1 MTSIL
6 TLLLLSLLQQ
16 TPQRDAPARPTTQ
29 PVGTASVSGVVL
41 TDGDTPQP
49 VRFASVVLSEG
60 LLSLPRIV
68 VSDEEGR
75 FTIADLPEGS
85 YTLTTQKP
93 AWVPLAS
100 SVRTGQGVNQGGI
113 GQGVPVAVKA
123 GEAVRGITLRMAKGA
138 VISGVVRLP
147 GGRPAA
153 GMSVQVLR
161 TSRVDGKRS
170 ATMSV
175 VPGTTDDQGRYRVY
189 GLEAGEYVV
198 QVRTSLLGMASLMG
212 AAADTREV
220 LPSEVRWAEA
230 TAAMQ
235 AAAAAAVAPPP
246 PPDLG
251 PTVTY
256 TTTYY
261 PGTVYLSD
269 AAGLLVRPGEERLNI
284 DFEIKKVPTT
294 TVSGSVIGLD
304 GSPAAGAMVSLNLPA
319 GTGQEDMLGQLIG
332 ASRTTTRA
340 DGTFVMNGVPPG
352 NYQIVVRAAPPK
364 PADPSGR
371 QAPPNAEAA
380 MAAAMAGAMAAL
392 GGGGANASMSLW
404 ARESISVDGLP
415 VGPMGLQLREGLT
428 VAGSIVFEGEAPT
441 TLTNVRVTMAEPAA
455 STGLPDIPMFRPG
468 QSAGQVKPDF
478 SFEIAGAV
486 PAVYQLGVVMP
497 GLRTSLTTPGEGW
510 VIKSARHGDR
520 DVMDGGLDLTGGSG
534 ITGLVVTMTRQPSE
548 ISGRVL
554 DAASQPFSAFP
565 LVIFSADRAHWTA
578 GSRRVQYV
586 QPATNGSY
594 VFAGLPAGK
603 YYLAAVTEL
612 DTKEL
617 ASAAFL
623 ESLIGSAITV
633 TLADGERK
641 VQDVKLA
648 GGQP

>member
-1 MTSIL
+1 MSSML
-6 TLLLLSLLQQ
+6 TLLLLALLAQ
-16 TPQRDAPARPTTQ
+16 TPQRDAPARPPTQ
-29 PVGTASVSGVVL
+29 PVGTASVSGVVM
-41 TDGDTPQP
+41 TDGDSPQP
-49 VRFASVVLSEG
+49 VRFAGVALSEG
-60 LLSLPRIV
+60 LVSLPRMV

-75 FTIADLPEGS
+75 FTIAGLPEGS
-85 YTLTTQKP
+85 YTLTTQKA

-100 SVRTGQGVNQGGI
+100 SVRTGQGMNQGGL
-113 GQGVPVAVKA
+113 GQGVPVTVKA

-198 QVRTSLLGMASLMG
+198 QVRTSLFGMASIMG
-212 AAADTREV
+212 AMGATVDTREV

-230 TAAMQ
+230 VAAVQTAATP
-235 AAAAAAVAPPP
+235 AP

-269 AAGLLVRPGEERLNI
+269 AAGLQVRHGEERLNI

-294 TVSGSVIGLD
+294 TVTGSVIGLD
-304 GSPAAGAMVSLNLPA
+304 GTPAAGTMVSLNLPS
-319 GTGQEDMLGQLIG
+319 GTGQEDMLAQLLG
-332 ASRTTTRA
+332 ASRTSTRA
-340 DGTFVMNGVPPG
+340 DGTFVLTGVPPG

-371 QAPPNAEAA
+371 QAPADPQAA
-380 MAAAMAGAMAAL
+380 MAAAMAGAMSGLL
-392 GGGGANASMSLW
+392 GGGAGAGMSLW
-404 ARESISVDGLP
+404 ARESIAVDGNP
-415 VGPMGLQLREGLT
+415 VGPIGLQLREGLT
-428 VAGSIVFEGEAPT
+428 ISGSITFEGEAPES
-441 TLTNVRVTMAEPAA
+441 LTGARVTMSEPAPP
-455 STGLPDIPMFRPG
+455 TGMPNIPMFRPG
-468 QSAGQVKPDF
+468 QSNGPVKPDNT
-478 SFEIAGAV
+478 FEVTGVV
-486 PAVYQLGVVMP
+486 PGVYQLGVVMP
-497 GLRTSLTTPGEGW
+497 GLRASLTTPGEGW
-510 VIKSARHGDR
+510 VVKSAKVGDR
-520 DVMDGGLDLTGGSG
+520 DLLDGGVDLTGGSG
-534 ITGLVVTMTRQPSE
+534 VTGLVVTMTKQPSE
-548 ISGRVL
+548 LSGRVL
-554 DAASQPFSAFP
+554 DGASQPFSAFP
-565 LVIFSADRAHWTA
+565 LVIFSADRAHWTP

-586 QPATNGSY
+586 QPATNGSFL
-594 VFAGLPAGK
+594 FAGLPAGK

-641 VQDVKLA
+641 TQDVKLA
-648 GGQP
+648 GGT

>member
-1 MTSIL
+1 MSAVL
-6 TLLLLSLLQQ
+6 TLILVALIQQ
-16 TPQRDAPARPTTQ
+16 APQRDVPARPAAT
-29 PVGTASVSGVVL
+29 PLGTASVSGVVM
-41 TDGDTPQP
+41 TDGDSPQP
-49 VRFASVVLSEG
+49 VRFASVVMSEG
-60 LLSLPRIV
+60 LLSVPRTV

-75 FTIADLPEGS
+75 FTITGLPEGH
-85 YTLTTQKP
+85 YTVTTQKP

-100 SVRTGQGVNQGGI
+100 GVRTGQAI
-113 GQGVPVAVKA
+113 GQGGMSQGPGVPVTVKA
-123 GEAVRGITLRMAKGA
+123 GEAVRGLTLRMAKGG
-138 VISGVVRLP
+138 VISGIVRLP

-170 ATMSV
+170 ATMNV
-175 VPGTTDDQGRYRVY
+175 IPATTDDQGRYRAY

-198 QVRTSLLGMASLMG
+198 QVRSSLMGMASLLGG
-212 AAADTREV
+212 AGDTREV

-230 TAAMQ
+230 VAAQ
-235 AAAAAAVAPPP
+235 QGAAAPAP

-269 AAGLLVRPGEERLNI
+269 AAGLQVRHGEERLNI

-294 TVSGSVIGLD
+294 TITGSVIGTD
-304 GSPAAGAMVSLNLPA
+304 GGPVVGAMVSLNVPG
-319 GTGQEDMLGQLIG
+319 GTGQEDVLGQLLG

-340 DGTFVMNGVPPG
+340 DGTFVMNSVAPG
-352 NYQIVVRAAPPK
+352 NYTLVVRAAPPK

-371 QAPPNAEAA
+371 QAPQNADMA
-380 MAAAMAGAMAAL
+380 MAAAMAGAL
-392 GGGGANASMSLW
+392 GGLMGGANSTLSLW
-404 ARESISVDGLP
+404 AREQVAVDGTP
-415 VGPMGLQLREGLT
+415 VGPIALQLREGLT
-428 VAGSIVFEGEAPT
+428 LSGAVVFEGGAPA
-441 TLTNVRVTMAEPAA
+441 TLPNARVTAAEPAPA
-455 STGLPDIPMFRPG
+455 NGLPDLPMFRPG
-468 QSAGQVKPDF
+468 QVSGTIKPDLT
-478 SFEIAGAV
+478 FEVTGLAPGM
-486 PAVYQLGVVMP
+486 YQLGVAMP
-497 GLRTSLTTPGEGW
+497 GMRTTLTTPGDGW
-510 VIKSARHGDR
+510 VVKSAMVGDR
-520 DVMDGGLDLTGGSG
+520 DLMDGGLDLTGGTG
-534 ITGLVVTMTRQPSE
+534 IKGVLVTLTKRPSE
-548 ISGRVL
+548 VTGRVL

-594 VFAGLPAGK
+594 LFAGLPAGK

-612 DTKEL
+612 DTREL

-623 ESLIGSAITV
+623 ESLVGSAISV

-641 VQDVKLA
+641 TQDVRLA
-648 GGQP
+648 GGRP

>member
-1 MTSIL
+1 MTSML
-6 TLLLLSLLQQ
+6 TLLMFVLLQQ
-16 TPQRDAPARPTTQ
+16 APPRDAPGRTAAT
-29 PVGTASVSGVVL
+29 PVGTASVSGVVM
-41 TDGDTPQP
+41 TDGDSPQP
-49 VRFASVVLSEG
+49 VRFAAVSLSEG
-60 LLSLPRIV
+60 MFSLPRIV

-75 FTIADLPEGS
+75 FTVTGVPEGM

-100 SVRTGQGVNQGGI
+100 SVRTGQSLNQGGQ
-113 GQGVPVAVKA
+113 GPGVPVTVKT

-170 ATMSV
+170 ATMNV
-175 VPGTTDDQGRYRVY
+175 FPGTTDDQGRYRVY

-198 QVRTSLLGMASLMG
+198 QVRTSLFDIASFMG
-212 AAADTREV
+212 GTSETREV

-230 TAAMQ
+230 TAAQ
-235 AAAAAAVAPPP
+235 QAAVAPPP

-256 TTTYY
+256 STTYY

-269 AAGLLVRPGEERLNI
+269 AAGLQVRTGEERHNI

-294 TVSGSVIGLD
+294 TVTGSVMGVD
-304 GSPAAGAMVSLNLPA
+304 GTPVSGAMVTLNVPPTA
-319 GTGQEDMLGQLIG
+319 GQEELFSQIMG
-332 ASRTTTRA
+332 AGRATTRA
-340 DGTFVMNGVPPG
+340 DGVFVMNGVAPG
-352 NYQIVVRAAPPK
+352 NYQLMVRAAPPK

-371 QAPPNAEAA
+371 VTPPAADAA
-380 MAAAMAGAMAAL
+380 MAAALAGAMSAL
-392 GGGGANASMSLW
+392 GGGGGVGGPMSLW
-404 ARESISVDGLP
+404 ARESIVVDGQP
-415 VGPMGLQLREGLT
+415 VGPIGLQLREGLT
-428 VAGSIVFEGEAPT
+428 ASGTIVFEGDAP
-441 TLTNVRVTMAEPAA
+441 LPLPNVRVAMAESNQIP
-455 STGLPDIPMFRPG
+455 GMPDILSMFRGG
-468 QSAGQVKPDF
+468 QAPGQVKEDKT
-478 SFEIAGAV
+478 FEIAGV
-486 PAVYQLGVVMP
+486 TPGVYQLGVVMP

-510 VIKSARHGDR
+510 VVKSARYGER
-520 DVMDGGLDLTGGSG
+520 DALDGGVDLSGGTN
-534 ITGLVVTMTRQPSE
+534 ITGMVVTMTKRPSE
-548 ISGRVL
+548 VSGRVL
-554 DAASQPFSAFP
+554 DGASQPFSAFP

-578 GSRRVQYV
+578 NSRRVQYA

-617 ASAAFL
+617 ASVAFL
-623 ESLIGSAITV
+623 DSLVGSAITV
-633 TLADGERK
+633 TLAEGERK
-641 VQDVKLA
+641 TQDVKLA
-648 GGQP
+648 GGRP

>member
-1 MTSIL
+1 MSAML
-6 TLLLLSLLQQ
+6 TLVLLALLQQ
-16 TPQRDAPARPTTQ
+16 APQRDAPARAATQ
-29 PVGTASVSGVVL
+29 PVGTASVSGVVM
-41 TDGDTPQP
+41 TDGDSPQP
-49 VRFASVVLSEG
+49 VRFAGVALSEG
-60 LLSLPRIV
+60 LMSLPRMV

-75 FTIADLPEGS
+75 FTISGLPEGS
-85 YTLTTQKP
+85 YMLTTQKA

-100 SVRTGQGVNQGGI
+100 SVRTGQGINQGGL
-113 GQGVPVAVKA
+113 GQGVPVSVKA
-123 GEAVRGITLRMAKGA
+123 GEAERGITLRMAKGA

-198 QVRTSLLGMASLMG
+198 QVRTSLFGMASLMG
-212 AAADTREV
+212 AMGVGSDTREV

-230 TAAMQ
+230 VATLQTAAAP
-235 AAAAAAVAPPP
+235 AA

-256 TTTYY
+256 ATTYY

-269 AAGLLVRPGEERLNI
+269 AAGLQLRTGEERLNI

-294 TVSGSVIGLD
+294 TVTGSVIGLD
-304 GSPAAGAMVSLNLPA
+304 GSPAAGTMVSLNLPS
-319 GTGQEDMLGQLIG
+319 GTGQEDMLGQLLG

-371 QAPPNAEAA
+371 QAPANPEAA
-380 MAAAMAGAMAAL
+380 MAAAMAGAMSGLL
-392 GGGGANASMSLW
+392 GGGAAGMSLW
-404 ARESISVDGLP
+404 AREPIAVDGNP
-415 VGPMGLQLREGLT
+415 VGPIALQLREGLT
-428 VAGSIVFEGEAPT
+428 ISGSISFEGEAPAA
-441 TLTNVRVTMAEPAA
+441 LTGARVTVSEPAA
-455 STGLPDIPMFRPG
+455 ATGMPDIPMFRPG
-468 QSAGQVKPDF
+468 QSNGPVKPDNT
-478 SFEIAGAV
+478 FEVTGVV
-486 PAVYQLGVVMP
+486 PGVYQLGVVMP
-497 GLRTSLTTPGEGW
+497 GMRPSLTTPGDGW
-510 VIKSARHGDR
+510 VLKSAKVGDR
-520 DVMDGGLDLTGGSG
+520 DLLDGGVDLTGGSG
-534 ITGLVVTMTRQPSE
+534 IAGVVVTMTRRPSE

-554 DAASQPFSAFP
+554 DGASQPFSAFP

-578 GSRRVQYV
+578 GSRRVQHV
-586 QPATNGSY
+586 QPATNGSFL
-594 VFAGLPAGK
+594 FAGLPAGK

-617 ASAAFL
+617 ASPAFL
-623 ESLIGSAITV
+623 ESLVGSAITV
-633 TLADGERK
+633 TLTDGERK
-641 VQDVKLA
+641 TQDVKLA
-648 GGQP
+648 GGRP

>member
-1 MTSIL
+1 MSSMI
-6 TLLLLSLLQQ
+6 TLLLFMLVQQ
-16 TPQRDAPARPTTQ
+16 APQRDAPARPLTQ
-29 PVGTASVSGVVL
+29 PTGTASVSGVVL

-49 VRFASVVLSEG
+49 VRFAGVILSEG
-60 LLSLPRIV
+60 LLSLPRMV

-75 FTIADLPEGS
+75 FTLADLPEGS

-100 SVRTGQGVNQGGI
+100 SVRTGQGINQGGL

-175 VPGTTDDQGRYRVY
+175 VPGTTDDQGKYRVY

-198 QVRTSLLGMASLMG
+198 QVRTSLMGMASIMG
-212 AAADTREV
+212 GMADTREV

-230 TAAMQ
+230 VATIQ
-235 AAAAAAVAPPP
+235 SAAAPTAPPDP
-246 PPDLG
+246 G

-269 AAGLLVRPGEERLNI
+269 AAALQVRTGEERLNI

-294 TVSGSVIGLD
+294 TVTGSVIGLD
-304 GSPAAGAMVSLNLPA
+304 GSPVTGAMVSLNLPA
-319 GTGQEDMLGQLIG
+319 GTGQEDMLGQLLG

-371 QAPPNAEAA
+371 QAPANAEAA
-380 MAAAMAGAMAAL
+380 MAAAMAGAMSGLL
-392 GGGGANASMSLW
+392 GGGGAGMSLW
-404 ARESISVDGLP
+404 AREPIAVDGNP
-415 VGPMGLQLREGLT
+415 VGPIGLQLREGLK
-428 VAGSIVFEGEAPT
+428 VAGTITFEGEAPSS
-441 TLTNVRVTMAEPAA
+441 LTGARVTIAEPAPT
-455 STGLPDIPMFRPG
+455 TGMPDIPMFRPG
-468 QSAGQVKPDF
+468 QSNGPIKPDNT
-478 SFEIAGAV
+478 FEVTGVV
-486 PAVYQLGVVMP
+486 PGVYQLGVVMP
-497 GLRTSLTTPGEGW
+497 GLRTSLTTPGAGW
-510 VIKSARHGDR
+510 VLTSAKLGDR
-520 DVMDGGLDLTGGSG
+520 DLLDGGVDLTGGSG
-534 ITGLVVTMTRQPSE
+534 ITGLVVTLTKQPSE
-548 ISGRVL
+548 LTGRVL
-554 DAASQPFSAFP
+554 DGASQPFSAFP

-586 QPATNGSY
+586 QPATNGSF

-633 TLADGERK
+633 TLAEGERK

-648 GGQP
+648 GGRP